1 MEIPRSMFPRPVRG
15 IPSNS
20 GANSLGDGGGGGG
33 GPKRTRSIHEQSG
46 SRAFLQASK
55 ISPYRQPL
63 PSDIGEHPSP
73 DGSAGRDDVSPGT
86 HITKEAFKVEDADS
100 SSLPEFRGAGNR
112 CMPSPTY
119 PEVEAAGFD
128 SGVGIAENSGLPGTS
143 TYGDS
148 STNVKGCDDGLKSEA
163 ANGPFLG
170 FGFEVMEEKL
180 WEQGSESRG
189 EGRGGRDR
197 STSRHEVD
205 EDFVFGELRGNSG
218 DRSVDDENATALGC
232 DLGWGA
238 EGMNFDDSPED
249 GGRRWGERVD
259 EEQAEEP
266 GDGKRQEGR

>member
-20 GANSLGDGGGGGG
+20 GASSVGDGGGGGG
-33 GPKRTRSIHEQSG
+33 GPKRNRSSHEQSG
-46 SRAFLQASK
+46 SGAFLQASK
-55 ISPYRQPL
+55 ISPFRQPR
-63 PSDIGEHPSP
+63 PSGIGEHPSP

-86 HITKEAFKVEDADS
+86 HITKGAFEEEDADS
-100 SSLPEFRGAGNR
+100 SSLPNFRGAGNR
-112 CMPSPTY
+112 WMPSPTY

-128 SGVGIAENSGLPGTS
+128 SGAGIAENSGLPGTS

-148 STNVKGCDDGLKSEA
+148 STDVEGCGEGLKAEA
-163 ANGPFLG
+163 ANGPLG
-170 FGFEVMEEKL
+170 FGFEAMKERL
-180 WEQGSESRG
+180 WELGSESRG

-205 EDFVFGELRGNSG
+205 GDFDFGELRGNSG
-218 DRSVDDENATALGC
+218 DRSVDAENTTALGC

-238 EGMNFDDSPED
+238 EGTNFDDSPEE
-249 GGRRWGERVD
+249 GGSRWRERVD

-266 GDGKRQEGR
+266 GHGEGQEGR